1 MSDFSKVL
9 SVAPALQK
17 RWNHQ
22 ERLKL
27 QNAVRKILPTHRA
40 GACLRHR
47 LSGSGVNV
55 SLTEQGHTRLGG
67 LMVCDAHHICPVC
80 HYKKMAGD
88 KQTIRELVLK
98 HYDDG
103 GLLVDAVLTVPH
115 GAGESLE
122 IVLERLENVW
132 KALRSKPIWK
142 RLSADLGV
150 VGVIR
155 RLEVTLGANGW
166 HPHFH
171 VSLMCD
177 WGLASELR
185 GQTRYAVHADA
196 FAIVSSCWAAA
207 GRKLGL
213 PISMHAQ
220 SAVAIIAAVEA
231 QQAITYNL
239 KNMGYGDKI
248 DSLTPFDLLRIVCQA
263 PAEVAR
269 VAASRLFA
277 EYAAAIHGKHV
288 ISLAGEAR
296 VKKKLDDKKAVSKT
310 TALGRI
316 APAAWAEVLRF
327 GLRETV
333 TRVRSFAELL
343 DILQIVA
350 KAAGHHELPHG
361 WLYFSG
367 AVLDDS

>member
-1 MSDFSKVL
+1 MSDFLKVL
-9 SVAPALQK
+9 SLAPALQK

-55 SLTEQGHTRLGG
+55 SITEQGHTRLGG

-80 HYKKMAGD
+80 HHKKMAGD
-88 KQTIRELVLK
+88 KQTISELVLK
-98 HYDDG
+98 HYEDG

-115 GAGESLE
+115 GASESLE
-122 IVLERLENVW
+122 VVLERLENVW

-142 RLSADLGV
+142 RLSAELGV

-177 WGLASELR
+177 WGHASELR
-185 GQTRYAVHADA
+185 GQTRHAVHVDA

-220 SAVAIIAAVEA
+220 SAVAIVAAVEA
-231 QQAITYNL
+231 QQAIAYNL

-263 PAEVAR
+263 PAEAAR
-269 VAASRLFA
+269 VAARRLFA
-277 EYAAAIHGKHV
+277 EYAAAIH
-288 ISLAGEAR
+288 
-296 VKKKLDDKKAVSKT
+296 
-310 TALGRI
+310 
-316 APAAWAEVLRF
+316 
-327 GLRETV
+327 
-333 TRVRSFAELL
+333 
-343 DILQIVA
+343 
-350 KAAGHHELPHG
+350 
-361 WLYFSG
+361 
-367 AVLDDS
+367 